1 MSRERLQ
8 EAVGLLRS
16 YAAQHGPFHSF
27 WELAEDVEGFLNGR
41 PTVLFLGE
49 QEWLVYLERRFEEV
63 RIKF

>member
-1 MSRERLQ
+1 MSRERPQ

-16 YAAQHGPFHSF
+16 YAAQQGPFHSF
-27 WELAEDVEGFLNGR
+27 WELAEDVDSFLNGR

-49 QEWLVYLERRFEEV
+49 REWLAYLERRFEEV